1 MQPVAI
7 DLETRLFGAGNL
19 APKPIVM
26 SITDSSGNRLT
37 KDWRGEAYRILSR
50 RDVIL
55 VGHNIAYDLGCIYQ
69 HAPETRR
76 LIWEAYDEGR
86 VSDTG
91 IRDRIILLAKG
102 RRTFDDVLR
111 VRPTF
116 SLAEAVKRNLPA
128 GEVNQFKW
136 WFESKDDAD
145 SYRTRYSE
153 LENVALESWPEA
165 ATKYAL
171 ADSLLTYNVWLAQNL
186 DATDYREND
195 YLVRNES
202 DQVRAA
208 WALHLIS
215 AWGLRTDPEKTA
227 EFNKTWSTL
236 MESTQAKLIEAG
248 LMREVKSSKGAV
260 KRTKNTAAIKE
271 LVTSSYISR
280 GLPVPLTD
288 AGAVSI
294 EREVLEDTS
303 DPALLLLAEHTK
315 IEKLLSTY
323 MPVLE
328 SGIEYPIHTRYE
340 VLLETGR
347 TSSSSPNLQNIPRDS
362 YVKDYAHG
370 GDKIGLTTREAFVP
384 RPGNV
389 FVSVDY
395 DTLEL
400 RTLSQVCLWSL
411 GQSELGRVLNDN
423 LDPHLD
429 LAAVMLNIPYEEAK
443 ALKDAGDKKI
453 KYYRNTAKAANF
465 GYPGGLGAEAF
476 GAFARTSTGGELRL
490 SKEEAKKIKDYW
502 ASRWVEMRQ
511 YFKFVERFRSGE
523 YYNIEMYGS
532 RLVRANCTFTAS
544 CNTFFQG
551 LAAHGAKRATYLA
564 VRAAFNDPSSA
575 FYGSRPVMFIHDEI
589 VAEVPGDRFH
599 EAGLELS
606 HIMCSAMQDVVPDI
620 KITAS
625 PAAMER
631 WYKAADPVWK
641 DGRLQL
647 WRPKN

>member
-1 MQPVAI
+1 MRTLAI

-19 APKPIVM
+19 APLPIVM
-26 SITDSSGNRLT
+26 SITDDTGNRLT
-37 KDWRGEAYRILSR
+37 KDWRGEAHRILSQ
-50 RDVIL
+50 RDVIII
-55 VGHNIAYDLGCIYQ
+55 GHNIAYDLACIYQ
-69 HAPETRR
+69 HAPETRK
-76 LIWEAYDEGR
+76 LIWAAYDEGR

-102 RRTFDDVLR
+102 RRTYDDFLK

-116 SLAEAVKRNLPA
+116 SLAEAVKRNLPQ
-128 GEVNQFKW
+128 GELHTFNW
-136 WFESKDDAD
+136 WFDSKGGED

-153 LENVALESWPEA
+153 LENVDLAMWPEA

-171 ADSLLTYNVWLAQNL
+171 ADSLLTYRVWLAQNK
-186 DATDYREND
+186 DSADYREND

-215 AWGLRTDPEKTA
+215 AWGLRTDPDKTA
-227 EFNKTWSTL
+227 EFRRTWEAL
-236 MESTQAKLIEAG
+236 IESTQKQLIESG
-248 LMREVKSSKGAV
+248 LMRETRSTKGVV
-260 KRTKNTAAIKE
+260 KRTKNTEAIRN
-271 LVTSSYISR
+271 LVTKSFQSR
-280 GLPVPLTD
+280 GLPIPTTE

-294 EREVLEDTS
+294 EREVLEDTG
-303 DPALLLLAEHTK
+303 DPSLLLLAEHTK

-328 SGIEYPIHTRYE
+328 SGLDYPIHTRYE
-340 VLLETGR
+340 ILLETGR
-347 TSSSSPNLQNIPRDS
+347 TSSSNPNLQNIPRDS
-362 YVKDYAHG
+362 YVRDYAHG
-370 GDKIGLTTREAFVP
+370 GNKIGLTTREAFVP

-389 FVSVDY
+389 FISVDY

-411 GQSELGRVLNDN
+411 GQSELGRVLNEG

-429 LAAVMLNIPYEEAK
+429 LAAVMLNIPYSEAK
-443 ALKDAGDKKI
+443 ALKDAGDKSI

-490 SKEEAKKIKDYW
+490 TKEEAKKIKDYW
-502 ASRWVEMRQ
+502 ATRWVEMRQ
-511 YFKFVERFRSGE
+511 YFKFVERFRAGE
-523 YYNIEMYGS
+523 YYDIEMYGS
-532 RLVRANCTFTAS
+532 RLVRANCTFTAA
-544 CNTFFQG
+544 CNTYFQG

-564 VRAAFNDPSSA
+564 VRAAYNEPESP

-589 VAEVPGDRFH
+589 IAEVPADRFH
-599 EAGLELS
+599 EAGMELS
-606 HIMCSAMQDVVPDI
+606 RIMCEAMQGVVPDI
-620 KITAS
+620 RITAS
-625 PAAMER
+625 PAAMDR
-631 WYKAADPVWK
+631 WYKAADPVWA

-647 WRPKN
+647 WYPK

>member
-1 MQPVAI
+1 MRTLAI

-19 APKPIVM
+19 APLPIVM
-26 SITDSSGNRLT
+26 SIADDTGNSLT
-37 KDWRGEAYRILSR
+37 KDWRGEAYRILSQ
-50 RDVIL
+50 RDVIII
-55 VGHNIAYDLGCIYQ
+55 GHNIAYDLACIYQ
-69 HAPETRR
+69 HAPETRK
-76 LIWEAYDEGR
+76 LIWTAYDEGR

-102 RRTFDDVLR
+102 RRTYDATLK
-111 VRPTF
+111 VRPSF
-116 SLAEAVKRNLPA
+116 SLAEAVKRNLPQ
-128 GEVNQFKW
+128 GELHTFNW
-136 WFESKDDAD
+136 WFDSKSGED

-153 LENVALESWPEA
+153 LENVDLSMWPEA

-171 ADSLLTYNVWLAQNL
+171 ADSLLTYRVWLAQNA
-186 DATDYREND
+186 DATDYRENA

-215 AWGLRTDPEKTA
+215 AWGLRTDPDKTA
-227 EFNKTWSTL
+227 EFKHTWEAL
-236 MESTQAKLIEAG
+236 IESTQAKLIETG
-248 LMREVKSSKGAV
+248 LMRETKSGKGVV
-260 KRTKNTAAIKE
+260 KRTKNTEAIRE
-271 LVTSSYISR
+271 LVRKSYLSR
-280 GLPVPLTD
+280 GLPVPTTD

-294 EREVLEDTS
+294 EREVLEDTG

-315 IEKLLSTY
+315 IEKLLGTY

-370 GDKIGLTTREAFVP
+370 GDKVALTTREAFVP

-411 GQSELGRVLNDN
+411 GQSELGRVLNEG

-429 LAAVMLNIPYEEAK
+429 LAAVMLNIPYSEAK
-443 ALKDAGDKKI
+443 ALKDAGDKGI

-490 SKEEAKKIKDYW
+490 TKDEAKKIKDYW
-502 ASRWVEMRQ
+502 ATRWVEMKQ
-511 YFKFVERFRSGE
+511 YFKFVERFRAGE
-523 YYNIEMYGS
+523 YYDIEMYGS
-532 RLVRANCTFTAS
+532 RLVRANCTFTAA
-544 CNTFFQG
+544 CNTYFQG
-551 LAAHGAKRATYLA
+551 LAAHGAKRATYLS

-589 VAEVPGDRFH
+589 VAEVPEDRFH

-606 HIMCSAMQDVVPDI
+606 NIMCSAMQDVVPDI

-625 PAAMER
+625 PAAMDR

>member
-1 MQPVAI
+1 MRAVAI

-19 APKPIVM
+19 APLPIVM
-26 SITDSSGNRLT
+26 SITDESGNRLS
-37 KDWRGEAYRILSR
+37 KDWRGEALRILSQ
-50 RDVIL
+50 RDTLI
-55 VGHNIAYDLGCIYQ
+55 VGHNVAYDLGCIYQ

-76 LIWEAYDEGR
+76 LIWEAYDAGR

-102 RRTFDDVLR
+102 HRTFDEVLR
-111 VRPTF
+111 ARPTF
-116 SLAEAVKRNLPA
+116 SLAEAVKRNIKDVEPYR
-128 GEVNQFKW
+128 W
-136 WFESKDDAD
+136 WFESKDDPD

-153 LENVALESWPEA
+153 LENVDLSQWPEA

-171 ADSLLTYNVWLAQNL
+171 ADSLLTYRVWVSQNL
-186 DATDYREND
+186 ESANYREND

-215 AWGLRTDPEKTA
+215 AWGLRTDYEKTQ
-227 EFNKTWSTL
+227 EFKKTWSGL
-236 MESTQAKLIEAG
+236 IESTQSKLIETG
-248 LMREVKSSKGAV
+248 LMRETHSSKGAV
-260 KRTKNTAAIKE
+260 KRTKNTSAIRD
-271 LVTSSYISR
+271 LVSKSFLEK

-288 AGAVSI
+288 AGAVST
-294 EREVLEDTS
+294 EREVLEDTGN
-303 DPALLLLAEHTK
+303 PALLLLAEHTK
-315 IEKLLSTY
+315 IEKLLGTY

-347 TSSSSPNLQNIPRDS
+347 TSSSNPNLQNIPRDS

-370 GDKIGLTTREAFVP
+370 GEKIALTTREAFVP
-384 RPGNV
+384 RPGNN

-400 RTLSQVCLWSL
+400 RTLSQVCIWSL
-411 GQSELGRVLNDN
+411 GHSELGRVLNEK

-429 LAAVMLNIPYEEAK
+429 LAAVMLGIPYEEAK
-443 ALKDAGDKKI
+443 RLKDTGDKKI

-490 SKEEAKKIKDYW
+490 SKKEAKDIKDYW
-502 ASRWVEMRQ
+502 ASRWTEMRD
-511 YFKFVERFRSGE
+511 YFRFVERFRVGQ
-523 YYNIEMYGS
+523 YYDIQMYGS
-532 RLVRANCTFTAS
+532 SLIRANCTFTAA

-564 VRAAFNDPSSA
+564 VRAAFNEPNSA

-589 VAEVPGDRFH
+589 VAEVPEDRLH
-599 EAGLELS
+599 EAGMELS
-606 HIMCSAMQDVVPDI
+606 RIMCEAMQDVVPDV

-631 WYKAADPVWK
+631 WYKAADPVFEN
-641 DGRLQL
+641 GRLKL
-647 WRPKN
+647 WRPGH